1 MLLSL
6 DKIVDGTWKNA
17 FSIIRPPGHHSGSRN
32 TINGFCIFNNVAI
45 GAKYLQKVH
54 GFKKVVIFDFDIH
67 HGDGTQAVF
76 DEDPNILV
84 ISIHRYDHGTYYPAG
99 DGHSMFNCGKGIA

>member
-1 MLLSL
+1 VLLAL
-6 DKIVDGTWKNA
+6 DKIIQGQWKNGY
-17 FSIIRPPGHHSGSRN
+17 SIIRPPGHHSGYRN

-54 GFKKVVIFDFDIH
+54 GIKKIAIFDFDIH

-76 DEDPNILV
+76 D
-84 ISIHRYDHGTYYPAG
+84 
-99 DGHSMFNCGKGIA
+99 